1 MFIVRIPFKSYGVY
15 YGRGSVITD
24 PSAIKLFRNKQ
35 GEGKIVRV
43 HNDQKSRDFIEIS
56 AAKYSIE
63 YPDSV
68 LIHVGLKS
76 AVTAPNTVESVK
88 AQVVAQAAAQVVKVA
103 PLSRP
108 TTLSK

>member
-1 MFIVRIPFKSYGVY
+1 MFIVRTPFKSYGVH

-24 PSAIKLFRNKQ
+24 PSVIKLFRTKQ
-35 GEGKIVRV
+35 GEGKIIPI

-56 AAKYSIE
+56 AAKYGIE

-68 LIHVGLKS
+68 LIHVGLKN
-76 AVTAPNTVESVK
+76 AVTAPGAVESVK
-88 AQVVAQAAAQVVKVA
+88 VQAATQVAKVA